1 MPPAD
6 NSAHLQAA
14 AARRHQDAVDRATTA
29 IRQLDAE
36 GKAITFRS
44 VAATGGVSRAFLYGN
59 EQLKSTIRNLRQQG
73 TTTTTRV
80 PTRERASDAS
90 KDARIRHLQEEVHRL
105 RDRNANLEQQNAVLL
120 GRLRSNRSASAT

>member
-6 NSAHLQAA
+6 NSAHLRAA

-29 IRQLDAE
+29 IRQLDTE
-36 GKAITFRS
+36 GKAVTFRS

-59 EQLKSTIRNLRQQG
+59 PQLKSTILNLRQQG
-73 TTTTTRV
+73 TATPRV
-80 PTRERASDAS
+80 PRRERASDAS

>member
-1 MPPAD
+1 MPPTD

-14 AARRHQDAVDRATTA
+14 ATRRHQDAVDRATPA
-29 IRQLDAE
+29 IRQLDAD

-59 EQLKSTIRNLRQQG
+59 EQLKSTIVRLRQPDAA
-73 TTTTTRV
+73 TTARV
-80 PTRERASDAS
+80 AKRERASDAS
-90 KDARIRHLQEEVHRL
+90 KDARIRHLQEEARRL

-120 GRLRSNRSASAT
+120 GRLRSDRSASAT